1 MNRSMKDVERE
12 IEESRAR
19 LDQTID
25 RLQDKLSV
33 SSAVDEVIGGV
44 RRSQYGGVVEQ
55 VLSSIRNN
63 PVPVLVALAGVGWL
77 LRRVERESSAA
88 RRATTSP
95 APPPRYP
102 PPRYPPPTARDTG
115 FIRDTDID
123 PDLPAYGEPG
133 LEPGRPV
140 ARTPD
145 PTRPVPS
152 RTGEI

>member
-19 LDQTID
+19 LDRTID

-55 VLSSIRNN
+55 VLTSIRNN

-77 LRRVERESSAA
+77 LRRVERESSEA
-88 RRATTSP
+88 RRAEVR
-95 APPPRYP
+95 PPRRDRT
-102 PPRYPPPTARDTG
+102 PRYPPPTARDTG

-123 PDLPAYGEPG
+123 PDLQPYGAPG
-133 LEPGRPV
+133 LEPGRP
-140 ARTPD
+140 AAPIPD
-145 PTRPVPS
+145 PTRPGYR
-152 RTGEI
+152 RTGEV

>member
-55 VLSSIRNN
+55 VLTSIRNN

-77 LRRVERESSAA
+77 LRRVERESTAA
-88 RRATTSP
+88 RRASTQP
-95 APPPRYP
+95 PPPRYP

-123 PDLPAYGEPG
+123 PDLPEYSAPAADPE
-133 LEPGRPV
+133 RPA
-140 ARTPD
+140 ARAPD
-145 PTRPVPS
+145 PTRPVHS
-152 RTGEI
+152 RIGDI

>member
-55 VLSSIRNN
+55 VLTSIRNN

-88 RRATTSP
+88 RRASTSP
-95 APPPRYP
+95 PPPPRYP

-123 PDLPAYGEPG
+123 PDLPAHGAPG
-133 LEPGRPV
+133 LEPERPA

-145 PTRPVPS
+145 PTRPVHG
-152 RTGEI
+152 RVGEI